1 MCHHNTPVV
10 LLVEV
15 TAVELADVAGV
26 VMVIVVTLVTA
37 VAGTLRSDKRT
48 TESCTSIY
56 LHVATIQLP
65 SRISSEIDTIV
76 ASSKSLK
83 SSAYIHYDDTGKEIS
98 SKLAIDLVT

>member
-10 LLVEV
+10 LLIEV
-15 TAVELADVAGV
+15 TAVEVADVAGV
-26 VMVIVVTLVTA
+26 VIIIVVTLVTA

-76 ASSKSLK
+76 ASESLK
-83 SSAYIHYDDTGKEIS
+83 SSAYIHCDDTGKEIS
-98 SKLAIDLVT
+98 SKWAIDLVT

>member
-10 LLVEV
+10 LLIEV
-15 TAVELADVAGV
+15 TAVEVADVAGV
-26 VMVIVVTLVTA
+26 VIIIVVTLVTA

-76 ASSKSLK
+76 ASESLK
-83 SSAYIHYDDTGKEIS
+83 SSAYIHYDDAGKEIS
-98 SKLAIDLVT
+98 SKLATDLVT